1 MSGPLE
7 SSITLE
13 EVFAVV
19 SAKRVPLAPELAG
32 YLALEIAEGAG
43 GAPGEVDPRQVYI
56 GDEGTV
62 ALVRQK
68 RNDAATDKAEES
80 IRSLLQ
86 RLLEA
91 SGSQTPA
98 LDAAAKKEAGA
109 GIASLAQE
117 LEAALVPVNRAAGRR
132 ALARLAREVKRVTL
146 GVGRNASIPPDAQQ
160 RRSIRGSQPSYP
172 GQAGRTTADGR
183 KSRPRDEVDSLLSAF
198 EVEGPRS
205 DAVVSRDL
213 KEIAGLTPTPPPIH
227 PASLPMP
234 VPVPAPASAKT
245 PAGTFPASTREPVSS
260 TRASASAP
268 LSAPLSSRGQALTAP
283 GQGPG
288 QRQAAKRIGIIVA
301 AVAVL
306 AVGAVVLAWILR
318 SGSRTPATFPV
329 EKAALEPGPSARPP
343 RPCKATVIITDAPPR
358 AELLVR
364 AGQTPLEVPRMPVGA
379 RLEFVAT
386 GEGFAPKRAVIPARA
401 AWDAGSGKPRYEM
414 TIELEKSRAKSGAID
429 PWPPGEP
436 GSEVG
441 GHGAPGTVHIVS
453 TPRSAEIWLLA
464 GLGPE
469 ATIDQLACDSDVDIL
484 VAGPFTYRKRLHI
497 GQNEFVEVSPPGG
510 EVARKARVSA
520 K

>member
-62 ALVRQK
+62 ALVFRQK
-68 RNDAATDKAEES
+68 RSDATNDKAEES

-172 GQAGRTTADGR
+172 GHTGPRSQDGR
-183 KSRPRDEVDSLLSAF
+183 RSRPRDEVDSLLSAF

-213 KEIAGLTPTPPPIH
+213 KEIAGLTPTPPPLQ
-227 PASLPMP
+227 PASVPLP
-234 VPVPAPASAKT
+234 VSAAGPASART
-245 PAGTFPASTREPVSS
+245 PAGAFPTSTREPVSS
-260 TRASASAP
+260 ARVPAP
-268 LSAPLSSRGQALTAP
+268 APAPLSSRGQALTPP
-283 GQGPG
+283 GQG
-288 QRQAAKRIGIIVA
+288 QKRQAPFARRIGLVVA

-306 AVGAVVLAWILR
+306 AVGAAILAWILR
-318 SGSRTPATFPV
+318 SGSRTPPALPA
-329 EKAALEPGPSARPP
+329 EKAALEPAPSARPP
-343 RPCKATVIITDAPPR
+343 RPCKATVIITDALPR

-386 GEGFAPKRAVIPARA
+386 GDGFAPKRAVIPKNAP
-401 AWDAGSGKPRYEM
+401 WDAGSGKPRYEM
-414 TIELEKSRAKSGAID
+414 TIELEKARAKSGVD

-469 ATIDQLACDSDVDIL
+469 AIIDQLACDSDVDIL
-484 VAGPFTYRKRLHI
+484 VAGPSTYRKRLHI

>member
-1 MSGPLE
+1 
-7 SSITLE
+7 
-13 EVFAVV
+13 
-19 SAKRVPLAPELAG
+19 
-32 YLALEIAEGAG
+32 
-43 GAPGEVDPRQVYI
+43 
-56 GDEGTV
+56 
-62 ALVRQK
+62 
-68 RNDAATDKAEES
+68 
-80 IRSLLQ
+80 LQ

-146 GVGRNASIPPDAQQ
+146 GVGRNASIPPDVQQQ

-172 GQAGRTTADGR
+172 GYTGPRSSDGR

-198 EVEGPRS
+198 EVDGPRS

-213 KEIAGLTPTPPPIH
+213 KEIAGLTPTPPPLQPTSVSAPL
-227 PASLPMP
+227 PAA
-234 VPVPAPASAKT
+234 PAPTSART
-245 PAGTFPASTREPVSS
+245 PAGAFPTSTREPVPMSS
-260 TRASASAP
+260 ARVPAP
-268 LSAPLSSRGQALTAP
+268 APLSSRGQALTP
-283 GQGPG
+283 PGLGQGQAQGRG
-288 QRQAAKRIGIIVA
+288 QISKRIGLVVA
-301 AVAVL
+301 VVAVL
-306 AVGAVVLAWILR
+306 AVGAALLAWILR
-318 SGSRTPATFPV
+318 SGSRNPATSPA
-329 EKAALEPGPSARPP
+329 EKAAVDPAPSARLP
-343 RPCKATVIITDAPPR
+343 RPCKATVIISDAQPR

-364 AGQTPLEVPRMPVGA
+364 AGSTPLEVPKMPVGA

-386 GEGFAPKRAVIPARA
+386 GEGFAPKRAVILKGAT
-401 AWDAGSGKPRYEM
+401 WETGSGKPRYEM
-414 TIELEKSRAKSGAID
+414 TIELEKSRAKSGVD

-436 GSEVG
+436 GTEVG

-484 VAGPFTYRKRLHI
+484 VAGPSTYRKRLHI